1 MMRYRRVLFTVAL
14 LATFVGGA
22 FTSQWLEGQALAR
35 PSGQPATIVV
45 PPDGLAFRTIDGRI
59 IARLSY
65 DSRGGVFEVF
75 DNSEHTTSAV
85 RSGLVSKLF

>member
-1 MMRYRRVLFTVAL
+1 MPHRLVRFTVAL
-14 LATFVGGA
+14 LVTFVGGA
-22 FTSQWLEGQALAR
+22 FASHWVEGQAHAR
-35 PSGQPATIVV
+35 PSGQPASVLV

-75 DNSEHTTSAV
+75 DNSEHATSAV

>member
-1 MMRYRRVLFTVAL
+1 MRQRVVLFTVAL
-14 LATFVGGA
+14 LATFACGA
-22 FTSQWLEGQALAR
+22 FSSRWVEGQAHAR
-35 PSGQPATIVV
+35 PAGQPASVIV
-45 PPDGLAFRTIDGRI
+45 PADGLAFRTIDGRI

-75 DNSEHTTSAV
+75 DNNEHATSAV